1 MGAENSLVHSPDG
14 ASEGIGVKGLGAMDR
29 GQGRYPAWDE
39 PLLYVWNRY
48 VWNGPT
54 PSFGLASSARRSP
67 LVRRNSAQPLTPA
80 AKLILIS
87 KNCPPLRKSEL
98 EYYAML

>member
-1 MGAENSLVHSPDG
+1 VEWAIALDWAGLVSLDAASKGESGGGGNGARAVSRMERERAVVVSVLRVEPSNP
-14 ASEGIGVKGLGAMDR
+14 APRTGL
-29 GQGRYPAWDE
+29 
-39 PLLYVWNRY
+39 L
-48 VWNGPT
+48 
-54 PSFGLASSARRSP
+54 RSP
-67 LVRRNSAQPLTPA
+67 HAARWTSPAQPLTPA